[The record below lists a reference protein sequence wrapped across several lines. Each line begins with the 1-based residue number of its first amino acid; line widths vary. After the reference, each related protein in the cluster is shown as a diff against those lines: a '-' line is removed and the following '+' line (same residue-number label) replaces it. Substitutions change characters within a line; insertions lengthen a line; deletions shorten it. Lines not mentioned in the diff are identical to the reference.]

1 MTAQTAAKHAAA
13 PQTPSLPHAKPES
26 LGLSSTR
33 LQQMSDAFKRE
44 IDKGTLPG
52 ATVMVARRGQIGWF
66 EALGKQSPAAATS
79 MALDSLFRIFSMT
92 KPIVSVGIMMLMEE
106 GHFILND
113 PVAKFIPEFA
123 DQKVGVENNG
133 KLDLVPLKRPMTI
146 QDLLRHTSGI
156 TYDHTGNGLVQQLY
170 QQSRLRSRKISNA
183 EHAALVASMPLIC
196 QPGAEWNYSRSTDIL
211 GRIIEVVSGKTLSA
225 LLTERIL
232 APLQMAETAF
242 HTAAENAG
250 RLAEPFPTDPWS
262 GEKVQLFDMLEK
274 PVMESGGGGLVSTTM
289 DYARFSQMLLNGG
302 TLDGNRIIGRKTLA
316 LMASNHLGPK
326 VKVDSPLMP
335 AGHGFGLGFAVRTDQ
350 GMAPFPGTVG
360 QFFWSGMAGTFF
372 WIDPAEDMFA
382 VFMMQGPGQREYL
395 RSVLRGLVYAAVE

>member
-1 MTAQTAAKHAAA
+1 MNAQTAARPTSA
-13 PQTPSLPHAKPES
+13 PQTPSLPHAKPET
-26 LGLSSTR
+26 LGLSAVR
-33 LQQMSDAFKRE
+33 LQRMSDAFKRE
-44 IDKGTLPG
+44 VDKGTLPG

-66 EALGKQSPAAATS
+66 DAIGRQNPTASAPMTH
-79 MALDSLFRIFSMT
+79 DSLFRIFSMT
-92 KPIVSVGIMMLMEE
+92 KPIVSIGIMMLVED

-133 KLDLVPLKRPMTI
+133 KLEFVPVKRQMTV
-146 QDLLRHTSGI
+146 QDLLRHTSGL

-170 QQSRLRSRKISNA
+170 QQSRLRSRKISYA
-183 EHAALVASMPLIC
+183 EHATIIAGMPLVC
-196 QPGAEWNYSRSTDIL
+196 QPGEGWNYSRSTDVL
-211 GRIIEVVSGKTLSA
+211 GRIIEVVSGKSLGA
-225 LLTERIL
+225 FLTERIL

-242 HTAAENAG
+242 HTGEANAA
-250 RLAEPFPTDPWS
+250 RLAEPFPTDPWT
-262 GEKVQLFDMLEK
+262 GEKVQLFNMLEK

-302 TLDGNRIIGRKTLA
+302 SLDGIRIVGRKTLQ
-316 LMASNHLGPK
+316 LMASDHLGPH

-335 AGHGFGLGFAVRTDQ
+335 AGHGFGLGFAVRTHE
-350 GMAPFPGTVG
+350 GMAPFSGSRG

-372 WIDPAEDMFA
+372 FIDPAEELFC

-395 RSVLRGLVYAAVE
+395 RAVLRDLVYAAVE